1 MNLANISPDYKW
13 VASFMGYF
21 IMTTHV
27 VCCCW
32 IICARIDPDTEN
44 SWIAGYEESS
54 RREIYMTS
62 VYFTVTTITT
72 VGYGDMSASTSLEQV
87 FCMMM
92 MIIGVI
98 AFSMASGALTNF
110 ISQQEI
116 KSAAFAEKMKV
127 LERL

>member
-72 VGYGDMSASTSLEQV
+72 VGYGDMSASTCLTNWYLASTSLEQV

-98 AFSMASGALTNF
+98 AFSMASGALTNL
-110 ISQQEI
+110 SC
-116 KSAAFAEKMKV
+116 V
-127 LERL
+127 LY